1 MDCCVVGSVVL
12 SVHRRN
18 NRWFV
23 RMIDEYGS
31 QEIYF
36 GTEARCQSFVQMMF
50 RILMDA
56 SGDIENN

>member
-12 SVHRRN
+12 SCHKRN

-31 QEIYF
+31 QEIFF
-36 GTEARCQSFVQMMF
+36 GSEKSCHSFIQMMF

-56 SGDIENN
+56 AGHIEND